1 MKPQKLQH
9 QTTGQ
14 ASEMQQQ
21 AQGLTARNAL
31 EFSSA
36 EELLRHDAAQTVVP
50 PAVQER
56 LIRSLALESKPPE
69 KRGWRRFFS

>member
-1 MKPQKLQH
+1 MKQQKLQ
-9 QTTGQ
+9 QQSTGQ
-14 ASEMQQQ
+14 ASETQQN
-21 AQGLTARNAL
+21 AQSHVAR
-31 EFSSA
+31 EFASA

-56 LIRSLALESKPPE
+56 LQCSLALEPKPPE

>member
-14 ASEMQQQ
+14 TSETQQQ
-21 AQGLTARNAL
+21 AQEHIAK
-31 EFSSA
+31 EFASA
-36 EELLRHDAAQTVVP
+36 EDLLRHDAAQTAVP

-56 LIRSLALESKPPE
+56 LRRSLAQEPKPPE

>member
-1 MKPQKLQH
+1 MKPQKLQQ
-9 QTTGQ
+9 QTTEQ
-14 ASEMQQQ
+14 TSETQQQ
-21 AQGLTARNAL
+21 AQSHAAQ
-31 EFSSA
+31 EFASA

-56 LIRSLALESKPPE
+56 LHRSLALEPKPPE